1 MTLKIAREAPA
12 EPTLE
17 VNVSKYVREM
27 AAALPFAR
35 AVVIPGPRDAS
46 GRRAYFHQTFLE
58 LERAVDRQARGL
70 TALGVKEGTRA
81 LMLVR
86 PGFELFSLTF
96 ALFRLGAV
104 PVMLDPGMGRE
115 RVLGAIREVE
125 PEALIAI
132 PRGHLAR
139 TLFPKY
145 FSSVKISVTVGKKLF
160 WGGATLEDVETLGA
174 SGGEVKIAATRAE
187 DMAAVLFTSGSTGAP
202 KGVVYTHGIFDE
214 QVRIFREDLG
224 ICAGEVDLSAF
235 PLFSLFSLA
244 LGVTIVVPDMD
255 ATRPG
260 AVDPQ
265 KIVESIADL
274 GVTYCFGSPAFWR
287 RVADYCDE
295 KSIVLSSLKRVLMAG
310 APAPPA
316 LLERLLR
323 TVPKDSEIYTPYG
336 ATESLP
342 ISLPAGRVLLAGTVR
357 RTEEGAGT
365 CVGKPLDRVTVRI
378 IEISDEPIAE
388 MHDARVLPAGL
399 VGEIVVKS
407 GTTTRQYF
415 RRPDDDAKSKIRE
428 GADIWHRMG
437 DVGYLDLEGRLW
449 FCGRKA
455 HRVETADEVMY
466 TEKVEAIFN
475 RHPRVAR
482 SALVGVGPRKQQRP
496 VIVVELKA
504 QAGAA
509 ERGALREELLR
520 LAEGSEVS
528 RGVRD
533 LLFHDSLPV
542 DPRHNAKII
551 REELAV
557 WAAVQIAR
565 LF

>member
-1 MTLKIAREAPA
+1 MTLKIARETP
-12 EPTLE
+12 EERPLE
-17 VNVSKYVREM
+17 VNVSRYVREM
-27 AAALPFAR
+27 AERIPFAR

-46 GRRAYFHQTFLE
+46 GRRAYLHQTFVE
-58 LERAVDRQARGL
+58 LEQTIDRYARGL
-70 TALGVKEGTRA
+70 TALGVRQGTRT

-86 PGFELFSLTF
+86 PSFEFFSLTF

-104 PVMLDPGMGRE
+104 PVMLDPGMGRG
-115 RVLGAIREVE
+115 RVLGAIGEVE

-132 PRGHLAR
+132 PRGHVAR

-145 FSSVKISVTVGKKLF
+145 FASVKINITVGKKLF
-160 WGGATLEDVETLGA
+160 WSGATLEDLDALGG
-174 SGGEVKIAATRAE
+174 SGEVKIAATQRS
-187 DMAAVLFTSGSTGAP
+187 DMAAILFTSGSTGAP

-224 ICAGEVDLSAF
+224 IREGEVDLSAF
-235 PLFSLFSLA
+235 PLFSLFSTA
-244 LGVTIVVPDMD
+244 LGVTVVVPDMD
-255 ATRPG
+255 ATKPG
-260 AVDPQ
+260 AVEPQ

-287 RVADYCDE
+287 RVAEYCDQ

-316 LLERLLR
+316 LLERLMR

-342 ISLPAGRVLLAGTVR
+342 ISLPAARTLLAGTVR

-365 CVGKPLDRVTVRI
+365 CVGQPLARATVKI
-378 IEISDEPIAE
+378 IGITDEPIAE
-388 MHDARVLPAGL
+388 LSQAKILGTGE

-407 GTTTRQYF
+407 ETTTRQYF
-415 RRPDDDAKSKIRE
+415 RRPNDDAKSKIKDGE
-428 GADIWHRMG
+428 TIWHRMG
-437 DVGYLDLEGRLW
+437 DVGYFDLEGRLW
-449 FCGRKA
+449 FCGRKS
-455 HRVETADEVMY
+455 HRVETADGVMF

-475 RHPRVAR
+475 RHQSVLR
-482 SALVGVGPRKQQRP
+482 SALVGVGERGSQRP
-496 VIVVELKA
+496 VIVVELKPSA
-504 QAGAA
+504 T
-509 ERGALREELLR
+509 ETPALREELLR
-520 LAEGSEVS
+520 LGEGSEIS
-528 RGVRD
+528 RAVRD
-533 LLFHDSLPV
+533 LLFHPGLPV

-557 WAAVQIAR
+557 WAGSRIVR
-565 LF
+565 KN